1 MEVFVPV
8 GQEFWGLVSRVY
20 SESEY
25 QFPRAAVTKH
35 HILHGFK

>member
-1 MEVFVPV
+1 MEVLVPV

-20 SESEY
+20 SERLY

-35 HILHGFK
+35 HILGGFK